1 MMKKIYSVLSV
12 LLTIILM
19 GVFVSCERDKEVMLT
34 AVSITNEQITPMYK
48 SATISSTIS
57 SEATIRD
64 VFVQYT
70 VTKDFAEY
78 DEVPMQEKDGIYT
91 AELIDLLDNTT
102 YYYRYAASNRHSAIV
117 LQKIQQFA
125 TLQPTV
131 PAIRLDSILTV
142 WDSYAQVQVA
152 LEFDGGASV
161 TDMGVCWGTQA
172 NPTIEDIHKSTKD
185 TVAVLDIPSLQ
196 PNTQYY
202 VRAYAVNKVGVAYSE
217 ELVFTTYAL
226 PEVRTEEVADIQVN
240 TALLSATLLFD
251 GNDTATIKG
260 FCWSEKSEP
269 TIEGDHIAI
278 DTASAGYT
286 YALTALLS
294 ETQYFVRAYAQNK
307 IGIVYGEEKSFTT
320 NKSVVLPSVTTTA
333 ITKITET
340 SAVAGGNVTS
350 DGNATVTERGVVYGI
365 KQNPTTDDN
374 KLTSDSGTGEFTCNL
389 TDLQPNTIYYVR
401 AYATN
406 EKGTAYGEELNFT
419 TSKQIVLPTVTT
431 SAVTQITETTA
442 VAGGNVTSDGNATV
456 TERGVVYSTKQNPTI
471 SDNKKLNGS
480 GVGSFVCDL
489 SNLQPNTTYYV
500 RAYATNEKGTAY
512 GELLK
517 FTTSKQIVLPTVTTN
532 AVTQITETTAVAGG
546 NVTADGNATVTE
558 RGVVYATTPNPTT
571 ANNKVSGGTGTGSY
585 TCNLIDLQPNMTYYV
600 RAYAINSKGTTYGEE
615 VTFTTLV
622 PIVLPT
628 LTTSSVTQITET
640 TAVVGGNVTSDGGAS
655 VTERGVVYATTQ
667 NPTINNTKVTSG
679 IGTGSFTCNLTGLQ
693 PNTTYY
699 VRAYATNEV
708 GTAYGEEMSF
718 TTEEQVSISDPTGT
732 ENGYGY
738 VDLGLS
744 VKWASYNIGATKPEE
759 YGDYFAWGEVEP
771 KDCYDWS
778 TYKYCNGS
786 YRSLTKYNTSN
797 TYGSIDNKTQLEL
810 TDDAAHVNWGGAWR
824 MPTDEEMAE
833 LCEQCT
839 WIWTNQNGVK
849 GYKVISK
856 NNGNCIFLSASGF
869 RDDSLLSNID
879 NGYYWSSSLGTDRP
893 DNAWFIHFY
902 SSNASI
908 SWVCSR
914 CHGQSVRPV
923 LGENEVEV
931 TTPTVTTPTVTQI
944 TETTA
949 VAGGNVTS
957 DGGASVTER
966 GVVYATTQNPT
977 INNTKVTSGI
987 GTGSFTC
994 NLTGLQPNTTYYVRA
1009 YAINSVGIAYGEE
1022 VSFMTV
1028 EEIVDNPPSNLTAM
1042 PFSVSESKQVYFS
1055 KGNLQYHPANDEWRF
1070 APSQLDYI
1078 GDANSNGS
1086 STYNG
1091 WLDLFGWSTS
1101 ANNFGVSTSTD
1112 NNDYSGS
1119 FVDWGTNN
1127 IGSDTPNTWRTL
1139 TRNEWE
1145 YLLETR
1151 PNASSLCGVAQVHG
1165 VNGLIFLPD
1174 NWICPAGITF
1184 KSGFHIA
1191 SGPDN
1196 YADYQTFTVEQWSKL
1211 EAAGAV
1217 FLPAAGSRYG
1227 TLVNY
1232 VQDEGKYYSSATEYG
1247 SDDAN
1252 SLGFASDV
1260 AGVGRYYRC
1269 DGRSVRLVKDLQQE
1283 TVKSLPSVTTAAI
1296 TQITETTAVAGGN
1309 VTNDGGAQVTERGV
1323 VYSTNP
1329 NPVITNLNNTIRP
1342 CGSGTGAFTYNM
1354 TGLQSG
1360 TTYYVRAYAKNDV
1373 GTAYGEEVSF
1383 TTKEESSTPSNGTE
1397 NGHEYIDLGLSVKWA
1412 TCNVGASSPEEYGD
1426 YYAWGETTT
1435 KTEYNW
1441 STYKY
1446 CYTYYNNLT
1455 KYNTYSSYGT
1465 VDNKTT
1471 LELGDDAARA
1481 KLGGAWRLPTE
1492 AELLELREQCTWT
1505 WTTQNGVNG
1514 YKVTSKSNGNNIF
1527 LPAAGYRMDS
1537 KLKVVG
1543 SDGCYWANSISSNLP
1558 YCAWRLDFNASEVK
1572 WNGDNRCYGQSVRP
1586 VCP

>member
-12 LLTIILM
+12 LFTIILM

-34 AVSITNEQITPMYK
+34 AVSVTNEQITPMYK

-70 VTKDFAEY
+70 VTKDFAKY

-91 AELIDLLDNTT
+91 AELIDLQDNTT

-196 PNTQYY
+196 SNTQYY

-226 PEVRTEEVADIQVN
+226 PEVRTEEIADIQVN

-260 FCWSEKSEP
+260 FCWSDKAEP
-269 TIEGDHIAI
+269 TIDANHIAV
-278 DTASAGYT
+278 DTTSAHYT
-286 YALTALLS
+286 YVLS
-294 ETQYFVRAYAQNK
+294 ELLPATEYHVRAYAQNK
-307 IGIVYGEEKSFTT
+307 IGVVYGEEKT
-320 NKSVVLPSVTTTA
+320 
-333 ITKITET
+333 
-340 SAVAGGNVTS
+340 
-350 DGNATVTERGVVYGI
+350 
-365 KQNPTTDDN
+365 
-374 KLTSDSGTGEFTCNL
+374 
-389 TDLQPNTIYYVR
+389 
-401 AYATN
+401 
-406 EKGTAYGEELNFT
+406 FT
-419 TSKQIVLPTVTT
+419 TSKEIVSPTVTT
-431 SAVTQITETTA
+431 ATVTQITETTA
-442 VAGGNVTSDGNATV
+442 VAGGNVTSDG
-456 TERGVVYSTKQNPTI
+456 
-471 SDNKKLNGS
+471 
-480 GVGSFVCDL
+480 
-489 SNLQPNTTYYV
+489 
-500 RAYATNEKGTAY
+500 
-512 GELLK
+512 
-517 FTTSKQIVLPTVTTN
+517 
-532 AVTQITETTAVAGG
+532 
-546 NVTADGNATVTE
+546 
-558 RGVVYATTPNPTT
+558 
-571 ANNKVSGGTGTGSY
+571 
-585 TCNLIDLQPNMTYYV
+585 
-600 RAYAINSKGTTYGEE
+600 
-615 VTFTTLV
+615 
-622 PIVLPT
+622 
-628 LTTSSVTQITET
+628 
-640 TAVVGGNVTSDGGAS
+640 GAS
-655 VTERGVVYATTQ
+655 VTERGVVYSINQ
-667 NPTINNTKVTSG
+667 NPTIADNKILNGS
-679 IGTGSFTCNLTGLQ
+679 GTGSFTCNLTGLQ

-699 VRAYATNEV
+699 VRAYAVNSK
-708 GTAYGEEMSF
+708 GTAYGEEVTFITNKQIVLPSVITAAVTQITETTAVAGGDVTSDGGASVTERGVVYATTQNPTTNNTKVTSGIGTGSF
-718 TTEEQVSISDPTGT
+718 TCNLTDLQPNTKYYVRAYAINKKGTAYGEEVTFTTKANVNISDPTGT

-744 VKWASYNIGATKPEE
+744 VKWATMNVGASKPEGSGG
-759 YGDYFAWGEVEP
+759 YYAWGETTT
-771 KDCYDWS
+771 KNTYDWS

-786 YRSLTKYNTSN
+786 YKSLTKYNNSSS
-797 TYGSIDNKTQLEL
+797 YGTVDNKTTLEL
-810 TDDAAHVNWGGAWR
+810 SDDAARANWGGAWR
-824 MPTDEEMAE
+824 MPTDEEVAE

-856 NNGNCIFLSASGF
+856 NNGNCIFLPASGF
-869 RDDSLLSNID
+869 RDDSFLSNID
-879 NGYYWSSSLGTDRP
+879 NGYYWSSSLDTDRP

-908 SWVCSR
+908 SWVSSR
-914 CHGQSVRPV
+914 CHGQFVRPV

-931 TTPTVTTPTVTQI
+931 TTPTVTTTTVTQI

-957 DGGASVTER
+957 DGGAEITER

-977 INNTKVTSGI
+977 TNNIKVMSGT
-987 GTGSFTC
+987 GTGSFIC
-994 NLTGLQPNTTYYVRA
+994 NLTGLQQNTTYYVRA
-1009 YAINSVGIAYGEE
+1009 YATNEVGTAYGEE
-1022 VSFMTV
+1022 VSFTTKV
-1028 EEIVDNPPSNLTAM
+1028 EVVDNPSSNLRAM

-1055 KGNLQYHPANDEWRF
+1055 KGNLQYHPANNEWRF

-1078 GDANSNGS
+1078 GDANSNCS
-1086 STYNG
+1086 STYNS

-1112 NNDYSGS
+1112 YDDYSGA
-1119 FVDWGTNN
+1119 FVDWGTNQ
-1127 IGSDTPNTWRTL
+1127 IGADAPNTWRTL
-1139 TRNEWE
+1139 TRNERE

-1151 PNASSLCGVAQVHG
+1151 PNASSLCGVAQVNG
-1165 VNGLIFLPD
+1165 VNGLVLLPD
-1174 NWICPAGITF
+1174 NWTCPEGVTF
-1184 KSGFHIA
+1184 KSGFH
-1191 SGPDN
+1191 SSQGVDY
-1196 YADYQTFTVEQWSKL
+1196 YAAHQTFTADQWSKL
-1211 EAAGAV
+1211 ESAGAV
-1217 FLPAAGSRYG
+1217 FLPAAGVRYG
-1227 TLVNY
+1227 SSVDD
-1232 VQDEGKYYSSATEYG
+1232 VQSDGLYWSNAYYLYFYSS
-1247 SDDAN
+1247 S
-1252 SLGFASDV
+1252 
-1260 AGVGRYYRC
+1260 AGENNGNLNC
-1269 DGRSVRLVKDLQQE
+1269 GHSVRLVKDLQQE

-1309 VTNDGGAQVTERGV
+1309 VTSDGGASVTERGV

-1342 CGSGTGAFTYNM
+1342 CGSGTGSFTYNM

-1383 TTKEESSTPSNGTE
+1383 TTKEQSSTPSNGTE
-1397 NGHEYIDLGLSVKWA
+1397 NGYAYVDLGLSVKWA
-1412 TCNVGASSPEEYGD
+1412 TMNVGASKPEDYGD

-1435 KTEYNW
+1435 QTEYNW

-1481 KLGGAWRLPTE
+1481 NWGGTWRMPTDV
-1492 AELLELREQCTWT
+1492 ELSELREQCTWT